1 MIRKAVKNDKLS
13 VKLENLKDKKT
24 ASLLTVDEQS
34 RRMADMMK
42 MYAANGMGFGM
53 DQFAK
58 EGQTLILNAKH
69 PLVKYV
75 TEHSED
81 KNTKLIC
88 RQLYDLAQIQNAPL
102 SSDDMAGFIA
112 RSNEIMLILLKGG
125 EHKEEAAEKEENAET
140 AETVE
145 KEETAETEE

>member
-1 MIRKAVKNDKLS
+1 M
-13 VKLENLKDKKT
+13 
-24 ASLLTVDEQS
+24 
-34 RRMADMMK
+34 
-42 MYAANGMGFGM
+42 
-53 DQFAK
+53 
-58 EGQTLILNAKH
+58 
-69 PLVKYV
+69 